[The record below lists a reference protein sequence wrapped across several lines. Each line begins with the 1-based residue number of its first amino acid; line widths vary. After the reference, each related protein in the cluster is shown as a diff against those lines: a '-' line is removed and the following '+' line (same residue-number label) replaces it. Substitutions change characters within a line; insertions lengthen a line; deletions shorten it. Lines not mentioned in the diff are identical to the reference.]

1 MAAAIDAV
9 FDGETG
15 ATSARPAFYDRRSI
29 APSPAGPWLPPDLA
43 LLAQNG
49 VPPGPLLAAVRRAE
63 LNGAEP
69 LDALIVSG
77 AVAEDAIIEALAH
90 GLGARVADDSDRNGA
105 CIDAET
111 CGEAL
116 RYGRVMLFDTAGR
129 LTLHV
134 AARSHHMAQL
144 ALEARGRRMTIAVSS
159 SRAFADLVIARTG
172 SALADH
178 ASEGPSLVDPALSV
192 RDGLPSIGA
201 WLRLVLVGL
210 LFAAFVA
217 TFALESAGGLV
228 LGMTSLL
235 FATLNLFRL
244 YVACT
249 PPAPERSL
257 RRDDDRTLPVY
268 TVLVPLAREAAV
280 VPGLLAALERL
291 DRDYPA
297 EKLDIKILVEA
308 GDCETLLALERR
320 PPRPGIEVLV
330 LPPGGP
336 RTKPRALNAGLLT
349 ARGKYL
355 AVFDAE
361 DQPEPGQI
369 REAVQAFAVGPKNL
383 ACVQARLAIDNIGDG
398 WLARQFA
405 IEYAALFDVVVPAL
419 ARLGLPIAL
428 GGTSN
433 HFHVAV
439 LRKIGGWDAGNVTED
454 ADLGLRL
461 ARFGYRTGAIASTT
475 FEEATTRVI
484 PWLKQRTRWMKGFM
498 VTTLVHGLNPR
509 GLRRLGALNLAAA
522 GALVG
527 GVALTALA
535 YPAVL
540 ALFVWRALDGSL
552 LAPAESLA
560 GMTFAGVCG
569 ASLVIGYSTALAC
582 AWMGLERRGLGRLTG
597 DLALMPIYWLLVGTA
612 AWRALWQ
619 IAKGETSQW
628 EKTAHGVSR
637 RRAPHP

>member
-1 MAAAIDAV
+1 MAAIDAV
-9 FDGETG
+9 LNGEAG
-15 ATSARPAFYDRRSI
+15 IAPARSAFYDRRSI
-29 APSPAGPWLPPDLA
+29 APSPATPWLPFDLA

-49 VPPGPLLAAVRRAE
+49 VPPGPLLAAMRRAE
-63 LNGAEP
+63 LTGCEP
-69 LDALIVSG
+69 LDALIASG
-77 AVAEDAIIEALAH
+77 AIAEDSIIEALAH
-90 GLGARVADDSDRNGA
+90 GLGARVADGSDHDGPP
-105 CIDAET
+105 IDAEM
-111 CGEAL
+111 CGQAL
-116 RYGRVMLFDTAGR
+116 RSGHVLLFDTAGR

-134 AARSHHMAQL
+134 AARGRHMAQL
-144 ALEARGRRMTIAVSS
+144 ALDARGRRMTIAVSS
-159 SRAFADLVIARTG
+159 PRAFADLVIARAG
-172 SALADH
+172 HALAAH
-178 ASEGPSLVDPALSV
+178 ASEGPSLVDPSLSV
-192 RDGLPSIGA
+192 RDGLPA
-201 WLRLVLVGL
+201 VDARLRFVVAGL
-210 LFAAFVA
+210 TFAAFAA
-217 TFALESAGGLV
+217 TFALDIAGGMV

-249 PPAPERSL
+249 PPSPERPM

-280 VPGLLAALERL
+280 VPGLMAALERL
-291 DRDYPA
+291 DYPP

-308 GDCETLLALERR
+308 GDAETLFALERR
-320 PPRPGIEVLV
+320 PPRAGVEVLM

-336 RTKPRALNAGLLT
+336 RTKPRALNAGLIA
-349 ARGKYL
+349 ARGRYL

-361 DQPEPGQI
+361 DQPEPGQL
-369 REAVQAFAVGPKNL
+369 REAIQAFATGPTDL

-433 HFHVAV
+433 HFDVKV
-439 LRKIGGWDAGNVTED
+439 LRKVGGWDAGNVTED

-475 FEEATTRVI
+475 FEESTTRLK
-484 PWLKQRTRWMKGFM
+484 PWIRQRTRWMKGFM
-498 VTTLVHGLNPR
+498 VTTLVHALNPR
-509 GLRRLGALNLAAA
+509 GLGRLGALNLAAA

-540 ALFVWRALDGSL
+540 ALFVWRAIDGSL

-560 GMTFAGVCG
+560 GMTFAGLCG

-597 DLALMPIYWLLVGTA
+597 DLALMPAYWLLVGIA

-637 RRAPHP
+637 RRTPHP

>member
-9 FDGETG
+9 LDGETG
-15 ATSARPAFYDRRSI
+15 AAPARPAFYDRRSI
-29 APSPAGPWLPPDLA
+29 APSPAAPWLPPDLA
-43 LLAQNG
+43 LLAQSG
-49 VPPGPLLAAVRRAE
+49 VAPGPLLAAVRRAE
-63 LNGAEP
+63 ITGVEP
-69 LDALIVSG
+69 LDALIASS
-77 AVAEDAIIEALAH
+77 AIAEDAIVEALAP
-90 GLGARVADDSDRNGA
+90 GLGARLTDISDHEGPS
-105 CIDAET
+105 IDAET
-111 CGEAL
+111 CGRAL
-116 RYGRVMLFDTAGR
+116 RSGHVQLRDAAGR
-129 LTLHV
+129 MTLHV
-134 AARSHHMAQL
+134 VARGYHVARL
-144 ALEARGRRMTIAVSS
+144 ALVASGRGRRPGIALSS

-172 SALADH
+172 SALAAH

-192 RDGLPSIGA
+192 RDGLPSVGA
-201 WLRLVLVGL
+201 GLRFLIVGL
-210 LFAAFVA
+210 MFAAFAA
-217 TFALESAGGLV
+217 TFALEIAGGVV
-228 LGMTSLL
+228 LAMTSLL

-249 PPAPERSL
+249 PPAPAQPS
-257 RRDDDRTLPVY
+257 RRDDDRTLPIY

-280 VPGLLAALERL
+280 VPGLMAALERL
-291 DRDYPA
+291 DYPP

-308 GDCETLLALERR
+308 GDAETLLALEQR
-320 PPRPGIEVLV
+320 PPRAGVEVLI

-336 RTKPRALNAGLLT
+336 HTKPRALNAGLLA
-349 ARGKYL
+349 ARGRYL

-361 DQPEPGQI
+361 DQPEPGQLRAAI
-369 REAVQAFAVGPKNL
+369 QAFAAGPKNL

-419 ARLGLPIAL
+419 ARLRLPIAL

-433 HFHVAV
+433 HFDVAI
-439 LRKIGGWDAGNVTED
+439 LREIGGWDAGNVTED

-475 FEEATTRVI
+475 FEEATTRLK
-484 PWLKQRTRWMKGFM
+484 PWIRQRTRWMKGFM
-498 VTTLVHGLNPR
+498 ITTMVHTLNPH

-527 GVALTALA
+527 GVAFTALA

-540 ALFVWRALDGSL
+540 ALMVWRALDGSL
-552 LAPAESLA
+552 LAPAETLA

-597 DLALMPIYWLLVGTA
+597 DLALMPAYWLLVGLA